1 MDQQGLPPHLCLGGK
16 GLGMAESNIH
26 LDVWGR
32 WAQRAGSVP
41 FPNISPGS
49 LACQEVHSHAQTRSS
64 QRAAFSRARVHIQG
78 GKEWLKMD
86 MGLLGGDRTLSMGY
100 PSLGQPLDTSIED
113 VQN

>member
-41 FPNISPGS
+41 FPNISPGFLS
-49 LACQEVHSHAQTRSS
+49 GGSQPCPDQELPEGSILQSMCPHPGQKGMAENGH
-64 QRAAFSRARVHIQG
+64 
-78 GKEWLKMD
+78 
-86 MGLLGGDRTLSMGY
+86 GLLGGDRPLSMGY
-100 PSLGQPLDTSIED
+100 PSLGQPLDTSIE